1 MLTIAKIEDDH
12 TLKIILNSKN
22 SKNDMHLGYSRLI
35 ATNIDV
41 RVSKYWSWSIKFK
54 LGGRKNSPKTR
65 HEDQPW
71 VH

>member
-41 RVSKYWSWSIKFK
+41 RVSKY
-54 LGGRKNSPKTR
+54 
-65 HEDQPW
+65 
-71 VH
+71 

>member
-12 TLKIILNSKN
+12 TLEIIWNSKN
-22 SKNDMHLGYSRLI
+22 LKNDMLLGYSRLI
-35 ATNIDV
+35 STNIDV

-54 LGGRKNSPKTR
+54 LGGRKNSPKNR

-71 VH
+71 AY